1 MDLSIITA
9 LDKVICKFPS
19 KHKMLLVGSL
29 HIENQSEKYLFEV
42 KIKLVV
48 TNTMSTGPG
57 QTCVVSCELV
67 Q

>member
-19 KHKMLLVGSL
+19 KHKMFPVGSL
-29 HIENQSEKYLFEV
+29 HTENQSEKYLSEV

-48 TNTMSTGPG
+48 TNTMSSGPG
-57 QTCVVSCELV
+57 QTCVVSGEHV